1 MEKQIKAIVF
11 DLDGTLTDTV
21 EVWRTT
27 LNETLALAG
36 VPAIERKV
44 YVEKWWGMDGKNK
57 IRLTTGINNKAKLD
71 ELYKYLVSRLI
82 ENMQETTL
90 LHKVGET
97 IMELRSKG
105 LKLAVVSNS
114 NMDVVETQMRVTGL
128 GEHFEV
134 FIADT
139 EPKPSPEG
147 INRACES
154 LGVSKDE
161 AVFVGD
167 SSYDVRAG
175 RNAGIRTIIVEKD
188 IPDMSELLNILKTNE

>member
-1 MEKQIKAIVF
+1 MEKQLKAIVF

-27 LNETLALAG
+27 LNETLALAN

-44 YVEKWWGMDGKNK
+44 YIEKWWGMDGRNK
-57 IRLTTGINNKAKLD
+57 IRLTTGITDKAELD
-71 ELYKYLVSRLI
+71 RLYKYLVERLV
-82 ENMQETTL
+82 ENMQKTEILPKVIET
-90 LHKVGET
+90 V
-97 IMELRSKG
+97 SKLKEMG
-105 LKLAVVSNS
+105 LKLGVVSNS
-114 NMDVVETQMRVTGL
+114 NIDVVETQMKATNL
-128 GEHFEV
+128 GQYFDA

-161 AVFVGD
+161 AIFVGD
-167 SSYDVRAG
+167 SSCDVRAG
-175 RNAGIRTIIVEKD
+175 KNAKIKTIIVEKD
-188 IPDMSELLNILKTNE
+188 IPDMLGLLTLL

>member
-1 MEKQIKAIVF
+1 MEKQLKAIVF

-27 LNETLALAG
+27 LNETLALAN

-44 YVEKWWGMDGKNK
+44 YIEKWWGMDGRNK
-57 IRLTTGINNKAKLD
+57 IRLTTGITDKAELD
-71 ELYKYLVSRLI
+71 RLYKYLVERLV
-82 ENMQETTL
+82 ENMQKTEILPKVIET
-90 LHKVGET
+90 V
-97 IMELRSKG
+97 SKLKEMG
-105 LKLAVVSNS
+105 LKLGVVSNS
-114 NMDVVETQMRVTGL
+114 NIDVVETQMKATNL
-128 GEHFEV
+128 GQYFDA

-161 AVFVGD
+161 AIFVGD

-175 RNAGIRTIIVEKD
+175 KNAKIKTIIVEKD
-188 IPDMSELLNILKTNE
+188 IPDMLGLLTLL